1 MSTYCTRIKL
11 GDRVRAAGVDPSAFR
26 HINEAGEDVEVCQEC
41 LELRVLALDVPRVLD
56 EDTLIRPK
64 PLKADLGEYVNA
76 EVVEGE
82 WCCSKPVDA
91 LHHMQAMTW
100 RKRVAGHRRHVDLLV
115 ALQRSTDECRGSVEV
130 D

>member
-1 MSTYCTRIKL
+1 MDEH

-26 HINEAGEDVEVCQEC
+26 HINEAGEDVEVCRES
-41 LELRVLALDVPRVLD
+41 LELRVLNLDVPRVLD
-56 EDTLIRPK
+56 EDTLIRPNPVK
-64 PLKADLGEYVNA
+64 TNLGEHVNA
-76 EVVEGE
+76 EVVESE
-82 WCCSKPVDA
+82 RCSSKPVDA
-91 LHHMQAMTW
+91 LHHMQTVTW